1 MDKGAR
7 FKEIG
12 RSEPGYR
19 DVEERVRDYAPVE
32 RRFSDEQTVM
42 QASRCLGCGT
52 PFCHGYGC
60 PLTNAIPELTALARA
75 ERWREAIDL
84 LHSTNNFPEF
94 TARVCPGLCEA
105 SCVLGQGFE
114 PVAIR
119 NIEMA
124 VVEKAYE
131 LGLMKPRPPAVR
143 RDGQVAV
150 VGSGPAGLAVAD
162 TLNRMGFHVTV
173 FDSARRMGG
182 ILRYG
187 IPDFKLEKRVLD
199 RRLSLMEQ
207 EGVHFEPGV
216 TIGEDISYRYLQQ
229 RFDAICLAGGSR
241 TPRDLA
247 IPGRELKGI
256 HFAMEYLVQ
265 QNRKLAG
272 EELEP
277 DEEISAAGKRVIVLG
292 GGDTGSD
299 CLGTAIRQGAAGV
312 CQFEIMPKPPAARTE
327 RMPWPSW
334 PNILRESSSHKEG
347 GERRWSVSTLRFLG
361 QDGQVSRLE
370 CGEVEWL
377 PGQDGRMAPREL
389 PGTEFEVAADLVLL
403 ALGFV
408 GPARNKIVDDL
419 GIEKDKAGNIQ
430 VDSLHM
436 TSMPG
441 LFAAGDMARGQSL
454 VVRAIADGRATA
466 KGIGQYLDSKILLH
480 PPSGKPLG
488 TFS

>member
-7 FKEIG
+7 FKDIN
-12 RSEPGYR
+12 RMEPGYR
-19 DVEERVRDYAPVE
+19 EMEERVRDYEPVE
-32 RRFSDEQTVM
+32 RRFSDEETVL
-42 QASRCLGCGT
+42 QASRCLACGT

-60 PLTNAIPELTALARA
+60 PLTNAIPEMTALARA
-75 ERWREAIDL
+75 ERWGDAIAL

-105 SCVLGQGFE
+105 SCVLGQGFQ
-114 PVAIR
+114 PVTIR

-124 VVEKAYE
+124 VVEKAYA

-143 RDGQVAV
+143 KREKVAV

-162 TLNRMGFHVTV
+162 SLNRMGFHVMV

-187 IPDFKLEKRVLD
+187 IPDFKMEKRVLD

-207 EGVHFEPGV
+207 EGVQFETGV
-216 TIGEDISYRYLQQ
+216 TIGEDISYHYLRQ
-229 RFDAICLAGGSR
+229 RFDAICLCGGSR
-241 TPRDLA
+241 TPRDLT

-272 EELEP
+272 ETLAPE
-277 DEEISAAGKRVIVLG
+277 EEISAAGKRVVVLG

-299 CLGTAIRQGAAGV
+299 CLGTAIRQGAAGI

-327 RMPWPSW
+327 GMPWPNW

-347 GERRWSVSTLRFLG
+347 GERRWSVSTRRFLG
-361 QDGQVSRLE
+361 QDGRVIRLE
-370 CGEVEWL
+370 CVEVEWA
-377 PGQDGRMAPREL
+377 PGQGGRMEPREL
-389 PGTEFEVAADLVLL
+389 PGSEFEVAADLVLL

-408 GPARNKIVDDL
+408 GPSRNKIVDDL
-419 GIEKDKAGNIQ
+419 GVEKDKAGNIR

-436 TSMPG
+436 TSVPG

-454 VVRAIADGRATA
+454 VVRAIADGRETA
-466 KGIGQYLDSKILLH
+466 KGIRQYLESKKIES
-480 PPSGKPLG
+480 P
-488 TFS
+488 